1 MDKNKSFAN
10 DFIHGMLLNGAPDD
24 SLIPYSGAKKTLIEL
39 LFFRAMMT
47 KSDFANM
54 QGQEDFNTMLDF
66 MRMCSSGGDGYDEA
80 ITTKTLNMFEKNHGI
95 PCGTLEID
103 SFKDL
108 LQSQW
113 YLIHETFSLN
123 ICSLDGDYATSLA
136 DLIARPQD
144 NKDSANTYLD
154 YTNESLQQLAAGIL
168 KVKNNE
174 TFMDCCC
181 GMFSSA
187 LYNDAANYIGIELD
201 KEIAG
206 IAAMILIM
214 AKKKFNIKH
223 ENFLDYKDE
232 NVADKILADIPCG
245 TGMPQTENRPYGK
258 NTEAYC
264 IENVVNALKDGGKAV
279 VVCFGSILSKQ
290 DSSKKLR
297 EALTKD
303 HLQAVVALPPMS
315 NGTKSNTNLIVLQ
328 KNCHAKEIKFINAS
342 NLEIKNKNRL
352 TLNES
357 DISDIIKCLYGENA
371 NCFSAS
377 IPVKDILKSDSIS
390 WTPNSYVKGD
400 EKSNGRSIEEIDKDL
415 KESYK
420 ELKHL
425 FLS

>member
-1 MDKNKSFAN
+1 MNKNEIFLD
-10 DFIHGMLLNGAPDD
+10 DFINYATYAYGVDE
-24 SLIPYSGAKKTLIEL
+24 PYITYAGAKKTLISFLFLYVINDQLRLANFKNTDDYLEL
-39 LFFRAMMT
+39 HSCLSKIFT
-47 KSDFANM
+47 
-54 QGQEDFNTMLDF
+54 
-66 MRMCSSGGDGYDEA
+66 SGNFDEA
-80 ITTKTLNMFEKNHGI
+80 ILNKTFNLFEKNFELPTGILEVESLKKYLDSGLIIFKENLNLHGL
-95 PCGTLEID
+95 PTDID
-103 SFKDL
+103 CAS
-108 LQSQW
+108 
-113 YLIHETFSLN
+113 I
-123 ICSLDGDYATSLA
+123 LA
-136 DLIARPQD
+136 DLISRPQSS
-144 NKDSANTYLD
+144 KDTANTYQY
-154 YTNESLQQLAAGIL
+154 YTNESLQRLTAKIL
-168 KVKNNE
+168 KVQKNE

-201 KEIAG
+201 KEITG

-214 AKKKFNIKH
+214 AKKKFSIKR

-245 TGMPQTENRPYGK
+245 TGTPQTENRPYGK

-357 DISDIIKCLYGENA
+357 DISDIIKCLDGENA

-377 IPVKDILKSDSIS
+377 IPVEDILKSDSIS

-400 EKSNGRSIEEIDKDL
+400 EKSKGRSIEEIDKDL

-420 ELKHL
+420 ELKDL

>member
-1 MDKNKSFAN
+1 MDKNKEFV
-10 DFIHGMLLNGAPDD
+10 DEFIGTVAYTISGEQTL
-24 SLIPYSGAKKTLIEL
+24 PYAGAKKTLIGMLFLNAITNSPEL
-39 LFFRAMMT
+39 ASVDN
-47 KSDFANM
+47 KNDYA
-54 QGQEDFNTMLDF
+54 TMLTF
-66 MRMCSSGGDGYDEA
+66 ARKIFGSGAYDEE
-80 ITTKTLNMFEKNHGI
+80 ILEKTLNLLEKKYDLPAGI
-95 PCGTLEID
+95 LETESLKRHLDDHLISLRESFNMNELPSDID
-103 SFKDL
+103 YVSALK
-108 LQSQW
+108 
-113 YLIHETFSLN
+113 
-123 ICSLDGDYATSLA
+123 

-144 NKDSANTYLD
+144 NKDTVSTYLY

-187 LYNDAANYIGIELD
+187 LYNDAAKYIGVELD

-223 ENFLDYKDE
+223 ENFLDYKDK

-245 TGMPQTENRPYGK
+245 TGTPQTENRPYGK

-303 HLQAVVALPPMS
+303 HLQAVVALPPMR

-357 DISDIIKCLYGENA
+357 DISDIIGCLNGENTK
-371 NCFSAS
+371 CPSTD
-377 IPVKDILKSDSIS
+377 IPVEDILNSDSIS
-390 WTPNSYVKGD
+390 WTPNNYIKGA
-400 EKSNGRSIEEIDKDL
+400 EKSKGRPIEEIDKDL

-420 ELKHL
+420 ELKAL
-425 FLS
+425 FLD

>member
-1 MDKNKSFAN
+1 MEKNKEFLDN
-10 DFIHGMLLNGAPDD
+10 FINYALYAAGVDE
-24 SLIPYSGAKKTLIEL
+24 PYIAYAGAKKTLISFLFLYVINERLEL
-39 LFFRAMMT
+39 
-47 KSDFANM
+47 AN
-54 QGQEDFNTMLDF
+54 FNNTDDYLKLHGYLSKIF
-66 MRMCSSGGDGYDEA
+66 TSGNFDEE
-80 ITTKTLNMFEKNHGI
+80 ILKKTFNLFEKNFELPPGI
-95 PCGTLEID
+95 LEIELLKRYLHHGLMI
-103 SFKDL
+103 FK
-108 LQSQW
+108 
-113 YLIHETFSLN
+113 ENLN
-123 ICSLDGDYATSLA
+123 LYGLPSDIDCGSVLV
-136 DLIARPQD
+136 DLISRPQD
-144 NKDSANTYLD
+144 NKDTANTSLH
-154 YTNESLQQLAAGIL
+154 YTNESLQHLAAGIL
-168 KVKNNE
+168 NVKNNE

-187 LYNDAANYIGIELD
+187 LYNDAANYIGVELD

-245 TGMPQTENRPYGK
+245 TGTPQTEIRPYGK

-357 DISDIIKCLYGENA
+357 DISDIIKCLDGENA

-377 IPVKDILKSDSIS
+377 IPVEDILKSDSIS

-400 EKSNGRSIEEIDKDL
+400 EKSKGRSIEEIDKDL

-420 ELKHL
+420 ELKDL

>member
-1 MDKNKSFAN
+1 MDKNKEFLNNFIDFATYAYGV
-10 DFIHGMLLNGAPDD
+10 DE
-24 SLIPYSGAKKTLIEL
+24 PYITYAGAKKTLIGF
-39 LFFRAMMT
+39 LFLYIINEQLE
-47 KSDFANM
+47 FAN
-54 QGQEDFNTMLDF
+54 FKNTDDYLKLHSYLSKIF
-66 MRMCSSGGDGYDEA
+66 SSGNFNDDVLKE
-80 ITTKTLNMFEKNHGI
+80 ISNLFEKNFELPSGI
-95 PCGTLEID
+95 LEIESLKKYLHHGLMIFKENLNSGNLPPD
-103 SFKDL
+103 IDCSSVLKDL
-108 LQSQW
+108 IS
-113 YLIHETFSLN
+113 
-123 ICSLDGDYATSLA
+123 
-136 DLIARPQD
+136 RPQS
-144 NKDSANTYLD
+144 NKDAANTYLY

-245 TGMPQTENRPYGK
+245 TGTPQTENRPYGK

-357 DISDIIKCLYGENA
+357 DISDIIKCLDGENA

-377 IPVKDILKSDSIS
+377 IPVEDILKSDSIS

-400 EKSNGRSIEEIDKDL
+400 EKSKGRSIEEIDKDL
-415 KESYK
+415 NESYK
-420 ELKHL
+420 ELKDL

>member
-1 MDKNKSFAN
+1 MNKSFAN
-10 DFIHGMLLNGAPDD
+10 DFIHGMLLNGGPEGE
-24 SLIPYSGAKKTLIEL
+24 LIPYSRAKITLIEL
-39 LFFRAMMT
+39 LFFKAMMT
-47 KSDFANM
+47 RSDFANM
-54 QGQEDFNTMLDF
+54 QGQEDFNIMLDF
-66 MRMCSSGGDGYDEA
+66 MRMCSSGGSGYNEEVL
-80 ITTKTLNMFEKNHGI
+80 KRTLNMFERNHGLPSGI
-95 PCGTLEID
+95 LEID
-103 SFKDL
+103 SFKNL
-108 LQSQW
+108 LHNQW
-113 YLIHETFSLN
+113 YLINETFSLN
-123 ICSLDGDYATSLA
+123 IPSLEGDYATSLA
-136 DLIARPQD
+136 DLITRPQD
-144 NKDSANTYLD
+144 SKDSANTYLY

-303 HLQAVVALPPMS
+303 HLQAVVALPPM
-315 NGTKSNTNLIVLQ
+315 NIGTKSNTNLIVLQ

-357 DISDIIKCLYGENA
+357 DISDIIKSLDGENA

-377 IPVKDILKSDSIS
+377 IPVEDILKSDSIS

-400 EKSNGRSIEEIDKDL
+400 EKSKGRSIEEIDKDL

-420 ELKHL
+420 ELKDL

>member
-1 MDKNKSFAN
+1 MEKNKSFAN
-10 DFIHGMLLNGAPDD
+10 DFIHGMLLNGGPEGE
-24 SLIPYSGAKKTLIEL
+24 LIPYSGAKMTLIEL
-39 LFFRAMMT
+39 LFFKAMMT
-47 KSDFANM
+47 RSDLANM
-54 QGQEDFNTMLDF
+54 QGQEDFNVMLDF
-66 MRMCSSGGDGYDEA
+66 MRMCSSGGEGYDEA
-80 ITTKTLNMFEKNHGI
+80 ILTRTLNMFERNHGLPNGI
-95 PCGTLEID
+95 LEID
-103 SFKDL
+103 SFKNL
-108 LQSQW
+108 LHNHW
-113 YLIHETFSLN
+113 YLIQETMSYYASSLE
-123 ICSLDGDYATSLA
+123 GDYALSLA
-136 DLIARPQD
+136 DLIARPQGS
-144 NKDSANTYLD
+144 KDSANTYQY
-154 YTNESLQQLAAGIL
+154 YTNESLQQLAAKIL
-168 KVKNNE
+168 NVKNDE

-187 LYNDAANYIGIELD
+187 LYNDAAHYIGVELD
-201 KEIAG
+201 KEMAA

-214 AKKKFNIKH
+214 CKKKFNIKH
-223 ENFLDYKDE
+223 ESFIDYKDE

-245 TGMPQTENRPYGK
+245 TGIPQMENRPYGK

-315 NGTKSNTNLIVLQ
+315 NGTKSNTNLIILQ

-357 DISDIIKCLYGENA
+357 DISDIIKCLDGENA

-377 IPVKDILKSDSIS
+377 IPVEDILKSDSIS

-400 EKSNGRSIEEIDKDL
+400 EKSKGRSIEEIDKDL

-420 ELKHL
+420 ELKDL

>member
-1 MDKNKSFAN
+1 MDKNKEFLDN
-10 DFIHGMLLNGAPDD
+10 FINYVVYAEGVDE
-24 SLIPYSGAKKTLIEL
+24 PYISYDGAKKTLIGF
-39 LFFRAMMT
+39 LFLYVINEQLE
-47 KSDFANM
+47 FAN
-54 QGQEDFNTMLDF
+54 FKNTGDYLKLHSYLSKIF
-66 MRMCSSGGDGYDEA
+66 SSGNFDDNILKE
-80 ITTKTLNMFEKNHGI
+80 ISNLFEKNFEI
-95 PCGTLEID
+95 PPGFLEIESIKGFLHHGLTTFREGLNLYGLPAD
-103 SFKDL
+103 IDCSSVLKDL
-108 LQSQW
+108 IS
-113 YLIHETFSLN
+113 
-123 ICSLDGDYATSLA
+123 
-136 DLIARPQD
+136 RPQTSRD
-144 NKDSANTYLD
+144 TANTYLY

-297 EALTKD
+297 EALTKN

-328 KNCHAKEIKFINAS
+328 KNCHVKEIKFINAS

-357 DISDIIKCLYGENA
+357 DISDIIKCLDGENG

-377 IPVKDILKSDSIS
+377 IPVEDILKSDSIS

-400 EKSNGRSIEEIDKDL
+400 EKSKGRSIEEIDKDL

-420 ELKHL
+420 ELKDL

>member
-1 MDKNKSFAN
+1 
-10 DFIHGMLLNGAPDD
+10 
-24 SLIPYSGAKKTLIEL
+24 
-39 LFFRAMMT
+39 
-47 KSDFANM
+47 
-54 QGQEDFNTMLDF
+54 
-66 MRMCSSGGDGYDEA
+66 
-80 ITTKTLNMFEKNHGI
+80 
-95 PCGTLEID
+95 
-103 SFKDL
+103 
-108 LQSQW
+108 
-113 YLIHETFSLN
+113 
-123 ICSLDGDYATSLA
+123 
-136 DLIARPQD
+136 
-144 NKDSANTYLD
+144 
-154 YTNESLQQLAAGIL
+154 LAAKIL

-187 LYNDAANYIGIELD
+187 LYNDAANYIGVELD

-245 TGMPQTENRPYGK
+245 TGTPQTENRPYGK

-357 DISDIIKCLYGENA
+357 DISDIIKCLDGENA

-377 IPVKDILKSDSIS
+377 IPVEDILKSDTIS
-390 WTPNSYVKGD
+390 WTPNNYVKGED
-400 EKSNGRSIEEIDKDL
+400 KGKGRSIEEIDNDL
-415 KESYK
+415 NESYK
-420 ELKHL
+420 ELKDL

>member
-1 MDKNKSFAN
+1 MDKSFAN
-10 DFIHGMLLNGAPDD
+10 NFIEGMFHNGGPEGE
-24 SLIPYSGAKKTLIEL
+24 LIPYSGAKKTLIEL
-39 LFFRAMMT
+39 LFFKAMMT

-54 QGQEDFNTMLDF
+54 QNQEDFNVMLDF
-66 MRMCSSGGDGYDEA
+66 MRMCSSGGAGYNEE
-80 ITTKTLNMFEKNHGI
+80 ILKKTLYMFERNHKL
-95 PCGTLEID
+95 PCGILEID
-103 SFKDL
+103 SFKKL
-108 LQSQW
+108 LQNHW

-123 ICSLDGDYATSLA
+123 TSSLEGDYTATLA
-136 DLIARPQD
+136 DLISRPQSS
-144 NKDSANTYLD
+144 KDSANTYLH

-187 LYNDAANYIGIELD
+187 LYNDAANYIGVELD
-201 KEIAG
+201 KEMAG

-214 AKKKFNIKH
+214 AKKKFSIKH
-223 ENFLDYKDE
+223 ENFLNHKDE
-232 NVADKILADIPCG
+232 NVADKILADIPSG
-245 TGMPQTENRPYGK
+245 TGTPQTESRPYGK

-264 IENVVNALKDGGKAV
+264 IENVVKALKDGGKAV

-303 HLQAVVALPPMS
+303 HLQAVVSLPPMCI
-315 NGTKSNTNLIVLQ
+315 GTKSNTNLIILQ

-342 NLEIKNKNRL
+342 NLEIKNQNRM

-357 DISDIIKCLYGENA
+357 DILDIIRCLNGDKAKC
-371 NCFSAS
+371 FF
-377 IPVKDILKSDSIS
+377 KDIPIEDILSSDSIS
-390 WTPNSYVKGD
+390 WIPNNYVKSK
-400 EKSNGRSIEEIDKDL
+400 ETSKGRTIQEIDKDL

-420 ELKHL
+420 ELEEL
-425 FLS
+425 FLSK

>member
-10 DFIHGMLLNGAPDD
+10 DFIHGMLLNGGPEGE
-24 SLIPYSGAKKTLIEL
+24 LIPYSGAKKTLIEL
-39 LFFRAMMT
+39 LFFRAMM
-47 KSDFANM
+47 KNSDFANM

-80 ITTKTLNMFEKNHGI
+80 IIKKTLNMFEKNHGI
-95 PCGTLEID
+95 PYGTLEIE

-123 ICSLDGDYATSLA
+123 ISSLDGDYATSLA

-144 NKDSANTYLD
+144 NKDSANTNLY

-245 TGMPQTENRPYGK
+245 TGTPQTENRPYGK

-279 VVCFGSILSKQ
+279 VACFGSILSKQ

-357 DISDIIKCLYGENA
+357 DISDIIKCLDGENA
-371 NCFSAS
+371 SGLSAS
-377 IPVKDILKSDSIS
+377 IPVEDILKSDSIS
-390 WTPNSYVKGD
+390 WTPNSYVKGE
-400 EKSNGRSIEEIDKDL
+400 EKCKGRPIEEIDKDL
-415 KESYK
+415 QESYK
-420 ELKHL
+420 ELKDL
-425 FLS
+425 FLD

>member
-1 MDKNKSFAN
+1 MNKNEIFLD
-10 DFIHGMLLNGAPDD
+10 DFINYATYAYGVDE
-24 SLIPYSGAKKTLIEL
+24 PYITYAGAKKTLIGF
-39 LFFRAMMT
+39 LFLYIINEQLE
-47 KSDFANM
+47 FAN
-54 QGQEDFNTMLDF
+54 FKNTDDYLKLHSYLSKIF
-66 MRMCSSGGDGYDEA
+66 SSGNFNDDVLKE
-80 ITTKTLNMFEKNHGI
+80 ISNLFEKNFELPSGI
-95 PCGTLEID
+95 LEIESLKKYLHHGLMIFKENLNLGNLPPD
-103 SFKDL
+103 IDCSSVLKDL
-108 LQSQW
+108 IS
-113 YLIHETFSLN
+113 
-123 ICSLDGDYATSLA
+123 
-136 DLIARPQD
+136 RPQSNRD
-144 NKDSANTYLD
+144 AANTYLY

-223 ENFLDYKDE
+223 ENFLNYKDE
-232 NVADKILADIPCG
+232 NIADKILADIPCG

-357 DISDIIKCLYGENA
+357 DISDIIKCLDGENA

-377 IPVKDILKSDSIS
+377 IPVEDILKSDSIS

-400 EKSNGRSIEEIDKDL
+400 EKSKGRSIEEIDKDL
-415 KESYK
+415 NESYK
-420 ELKHL
+420 ELKDL

>member
-1 MDKNKSFAN
+1 MNKNEIFLD
-10 DFIHGMLLNGAPDD
+10 DFINYATYAYGDD
-24 SLIPYSGAKKTLIEL
+24 EPYITYAGAKKTLIGF
-39 LFFRAMMT
+39 LFLYIINEQLE
-47 KSDFANM
+47 FANFKNTDDYLKLHSYLSKIFSS
-54 QGQEDFNTMLDF
+54 GNFNDDVLKEISNLFKKNFELPSGILEIESLKNYLHHGLMIFKENLNLGNLPPDID
-66 MRMCSSGGDGYDEA
+66 CSSV
-80 ITTKTLNMFEKNHGI
+80 L
-95 PCGTLEID
+95 
-103 SFKDL
+103 KDL
-108 LQSQW
+108 IS
-113 YLIHETFSLN
+113 
-123 ICSLDGDYATSLA
+123 
-136 DLIARPQD
+136 RPQTSR
-144 NKDSANTYLD
+144 DSANTYLY

-187 LYNDAANYIGIELD
+187 LYNDAANYIGVELD

-245 TGMPQTENRPYGK
+245 TGTPQTENRPYGK

-342 NLEIKNKNRL
+342 NLGIKNKNRL
-352 TLNES
+352 TLDES
-357 DISDIIKCLYGENA
+357 DISDIIACLNGENTKCL
-371 NCFSAS
+371 FKD
-377 IPVKDILKSDSIS
+377 IPVEDILNSDSIS
-390 WTPNSYVKGD
+390 WTPNNYVKGE
-400 EKSNGRSIEEIDKDL
+400 EKSKGRSIEEIDNDL
-415 KESYK
+415 NESYK
-420 ELKHL
+420 ELKDL
-425 FLS
+425 FLD

>member
-1 MDKNKSFAN
+1 MNKSFAN
-10 DFIHGMLLNGAPDD
+10 DFIHGMLLNGGPEGE
-24 SLIPYSGAKKTLIEL
+24 LIPYSGAKKTLIEL
-39 LFFRAMMT
+39 LFFKAMIT
-47 KSDFANM
+47 KSDLANM
-54 QGQEDFNTMLDF
+54 QGQEDFNKMLDF
-66 MRMCSSGGDGYDEA
+66 MRMCSSGGDGYNEE
-80 ITTKTLNMFEKNHGI
+80 ILKRTLNMFERNHELPSGI
-95 PCGTLEID
+95 LEID
-103 SFKDL
+103 SFKNL
-108 LQSQW
+108 LQQHW
-113 YLIHETFSLN
+113 YLIHETFSYN
-123 ICSLDGDYATSLA
+123 ISSLDGDYATSLA

-144 NKDSANTYLD
+144 NKDSANTYLY

-223 ENFLDYKDE
+223 ENFLDCKDE

-245 TGMPQTENRPYGK
+245 TGTPQTENRPYGK

-264 IENVVNALKDGGKAV
+264 IENVVNALKDGGIAV

-328 KNCHAKEIKFINAS
+328 KNCHAQEIKFINAS
-342 NLEIKNKNRL
+342 NLEIKNRNRM

-357 DISDIIKCLYGENA
+357 DISDIIKCLEGEKTS
-371 NCFSAS
+371 CLSTS
-377 IPVKDILKSDSIS
+377 VPVEDILKSDSLS
-390 WTPNSYVKGD
+390 WTPNSYVKD
-400 EKSNGRSIEEIDKDL
+400 EEKNNCRPVEEIDKDL

-420 ELKHL
+420 ELKDL

>member
-1 MDKNKSFAN
+1 MDKNKEFLNNFIDFATYAYGV
-10 DFIHGMLLNGAPDD
+10 DE
-24 SLIPYSGAKKTLIEL
+24 PYITYAGAKKTLIGF
-39 LFFRAMMT
+39 LFLYIINEQLE
-47 KSDFANM
+47 FANFKNTDDYLKLHSYLSKIFSS
-54 QGQEDFNTMLDF
+54 GNFNDDILKEISNLFKKNFEFPSGILEIESLKKYLHHGLMIFKENLNLGNLPPDID
-66 MRMCSSGGDGYDEA
+66 CSSV
-80 ITTKTLNMFEKNHGI
+80 L
-95 PCGTLEID
+95 
-103 SFKDL
+103 KDL
-108 LQSQW
+108 IS
-113 YLIHETFSLN
+113 
-123 ICSLDGDYATSLA
+123 
-136 DLIARPQD
+136 RPQSNRD
-144 NKDSANTYLD
+144 AANTYLY

-232 NVADKILADIPCG
+232 NVADKILADIPYG
-245 TGMPQTENRPYGK
+245 TGTPQTENRPYGK

-357 DISDIIKCLYGENA
+357 DISDIIKCLDGENA

-377 IPVKDILKSDSIS
+377 IPVEDILKSDSIS

-400 EKSNGRSIEEIDKDL
+400 EKSKGRSIEEIDKDL

-420 ELKHL
+420 ELKEL

>member
-1 MDKNKSFAN
+1 MDKNKEFLNNFIDFATYAYGV
-10 DFIHGMLLNGAPDD
+10 DE
-24 SLIPYSGAKKTLIEL
+24 PYITYAGAKKTLIGF
-39 LFFRAMMT
+39 LFLYIINEQLE
-47 KSDFANM
+47 FAN
-54 QGQEDFNTMLDF
+54 FKNTDDYLKLHSYLSKIF
-66 MRMCSSGGDGYDEA
+66 SSGNFNDDVLKE
-80 ITTKTLNMFEKNHGI
+80 ISNLFEKNFELPSGI
-95 PCGTLEID
+95 LEIESLKKYLHHGLMIFKENLNLGNLPPD
-103 SFKDL
+103 IDCSSVLKDL
-108 LQSQW
+108 IS
-113 YLIHETFSLN
+113 
-123 ICSLDGDYATSLA
+123 
-136 DLIARPQD
+136 RPQSNRD
-144 NKDSANTYLD
+144 AANTYLY

-223 ENFLDYKDE
+223 ENFLNYKDE
-232 NVADKILADIPCG
+232 NIADKILADIPCG

-357 DISDIIKCLYGENA
+357 DISDIIKCLDGENA

-377 IPVKDILKSDSIS
+377 IPVEDILKSDSIS
-390 WTPNSYVKGD
+390 WTPNSYVKGE
-400 EKSNGRSIEEIDKDL
+400 EKSKGRPIEEIDKDL

-420 ELKHL
+420 ELKDM

>member
-1 MDKNKSFAN
+1 MDKNKEFLNNFIDFATYAYGV
-10 DFIHGMLLNGAPDD
+10 DE
-24 SLIPYSGAKKTLIEL
+24 PYITYAGAKKTLIGF
-39 LFFRAMMT
+39 LFLYIINEQL
-47 KSDFANM
+47 DFAN
-54 QGQEDFNTMLDF
+54 FKNTDDYLKLHSYLSKIF
-66 MRMCSSGGDGYDEA
+66 SSGNFNDDVLKG
-80 ITTKTLNMFEKNHGI
+80 ISNLFEKNFELPSGI
-95 PCGTLEID
+95 LEIESLKNYLHHGLMIFKENLNLGNLPPD
-103 SFKDL
+103 IDCSSVLKDL
-108 LQSQW
+108 IS
-113 YLIHETFSLN
+113 
-123 ICSLDGDYATSLA
+123 
-136 DLIARPQD
+136 RPQSNRD
-144 NKDSANTYLD
+144 AANTYLY

-232 NVADKILADIPCG
+232 NIAEKILADIPCG
-245 TGMPQTENRPYGK
+245 TGTPQTEIRPYGK

-342 NLEIKNKNRL
+342 NLEVINKNRL
-352 TLNES
+352 TLSEA
-357 DISDIIKCLYGENA
+357 DISDIIGCLNGEKT
-371 NCFSAS
+371 NCFFKD
-377 IPVKDILKSDSIS
+377 IPVEDILNSDSIS
-390 WTPNSYVKGD
+390 WTPNNYVKGE
-400 EKSNGRSIEEIDKDL
+400 EKSKGRSVEEIDKDL
-415 KESYK
+415 NESYK
-420 ELKHL
+420 ELKEL
-425 FLS
+425 FLD

>member
-1 MDKNKSFAN
+1 MDNNKSFAN
-10 DFIHGMLLNGAPDD
+10 DFIYGMLLNGAPDD
-24 SLIPYSGAKKTLIEL
+24 RLIPYSGAKKTLIEL
-39 LFFRAMMT
+39 LFFKAMMT

-54 QGQEDFNTMLDF
+54 QGQEDFNVMLDF
-66 MRMCSSGGDGYDEA
+66 MRMCTSGGDGYDET
-80 ITTKTLNMFEKNHGI
+80 ITAKTLNMFERNHGL

-103 SFKDL
+103 SFKNL
-108 LQSQW
+108 LRNHW

-123 ICSLDGDYATSLA
+123 ISSLEGDYATSLA
-136 DLIARPQD
+136 DLITRPQD
-144 NKDSANTYLD
+144 SKDSANTYLY

-303 HLQAVVALPPMS
+303 HLQAVVALPPM
-315 NGTKSNTNLIVLQ
+315 NIGTKSNTNLIVLQ

-357 DISDIIKCLYGENA
+357 DISDIIKSLDGENA

-377 IPVKDILKSDSIS
+377 IPVEDILKSDSIS

-400 EKSNGRSIEEIDKDL
+400 EKSKGRSIEEIDKDL

-420 ELKHL
+420 ELKDL

>member
-1 MDKNKSFAN
+1 MDKNKEFV
-10 DFIHGMLLNGAPDD
+10 DEFIGTVAYTISGEQTL
-24 SLIPYSGAKKTLIEL
+24 PYAGAKKTLIGMLFLNAITNSPEL
-39 LFFRAMMT
+39 ASVDN
-47 KSDFANM
+47 KNDYA
-54 QGQEDFNTMLDF
+54 TMLTF
-66 MRMCSSGGDGYDEA
+66 ARKIFGSGAYDEE
-80 ITTKTLNMFEKNHGI
+80 ILEKTLNLLEKKYDLPAGI
-95 PCGTLEID
+95 LETESLKRHLDDHLISLRESFNMNELPSDID
-103 SFKDL
+103 YVSALK
-108 LQSQW
+108 
-113 YLIHETFSLN
+113 
-123 ICSLDGDYATSLA
+123 

-144 NKDSANTYLD
+144 NKDTVSTYLY
-154 YTNESLQQLAAGIL
+154 YTNESLQQLTAGIL

-245 TGMPQTENRPYGK
+245 TGTPQTENRPYGK

-264 IENVVNALKDGGKAV
+264 IENTVNALKDGGKAV

-357 DISDIIKCLYGENA
+357 DISDIIGCLNGENTK
-371 NCFSAS
+371 CPSTD
-377 IPVKDILKSDSIS
+377 IPVEDILNSDSIS
-390 WTPNSYVKGD
+390 WTPNNYIKGA
-400 EKSNGRSIEEIDKDL
+400 EKSKGRPIEEIDKDL

-420 ELKHL
+420 ELKAL
-425 FLS
+425 FLD

>member
-1 MDKNKSFAN
+1 MDKNKEFLNNFIDFATYAYGV
-10 DFIHGMLLNGAPDD
+10 DE
-24 SLIPYSGAKKTLIEL
+24 PYITYAGAKKTLIGF
-39 LFFRAMMT
+39 LFLYIINEQLE
-47 KSDFANM
+47 FANFKNTDDYLKLHSYLSKIFSS
-54 QGQEDFNTMLDF
+54 GNFNDDVLKEISNLFVKNFELPSGILEIESLKKYLHHGLMIFKENLNLGNLPPDID
-66 MRMCSSGGDGYDEA
+66 CSSV
-80 ITTKTLNMFEKNHGI
+80 L
-95 PCGTLEID
+95 
-103 SFKDL
+103 KDL
-108 LQSQW
+108 IS
-113 YLIHETFSLN
+113 
-123 ICSLDGDYATSLA
+123 
-136 DLIARPQD
+136 RPQSNRD
-144 NKDSANTYLD
+144 AANTYLY

-223 ENFLDYKDE
+223 ENFLNYKDE
-232 NVADKILADIPCG
+232 NIADKILADIPCG
-245 TGMPQTENRPYGK
+245 TGTPQTENRPYGK

-303 HLQAVVALPPMS
+303 HLQAVVALPPMN
-315 NGTKSNTNLIVLQ
+315 NGTKSNTNLIILQ

-357 DISDIIKCLYGENA
+357 DISDIIKCLDGENA
-371 NCFSAS
+371 SGLSAS
-377 IPVKDILKSDSIS
+377 IPVEDILKSDSIS
-390 WTPNSYVKGD
+390 WTPNSYVKGE
-400 EKSNGRSIEEIDKDL
+400 EKSKGRPIEEIDKDL

-420 ELKHL
+420 ELKDL

>member
-1 MDKNKSFAN
+1 MDNK
-10 DFIHGMLLNGAPDD
+10 DFLNAFIDYALYAFGDNEPHIA
-24 SLIPYSGAKKTLIEL
+24 YAGAKKTLIGL
-39 LFFRAMMT
+39 LFLYLINDRLEL
-47 KSDFANM
+47 ANFNNT
-54 QGQEDFNTMLDF
+54 EDYLKLHSYLSKIFTSGNFDENILKKTFNL
-66 MRMCSSGGDGYDEA
+66 
-80 ITTKTLNMFEKNHGI
+80 FEKNFELLPGF
-95 PCGTLEID
+95 LEID
-103 SFKDL
+103 SLKKYLNFDLVIFRENLNLNGLPSDIDCISVLKDL
-108 LQSQW
+108 IS
-113 YLIHETFSLN
+113 
-123 ICSLDGDYATSLA
+123 
-136 DLIARPQD
+136 RPQTSRD
-144 NKDSANTYLD
+144 TANTYLY

-245 TGMPQTENRPYGK
+245 TGTPQTENRPYGK

-357 DISDIIKCLYGENA
+357 DISDIIKCLDGENA

-377 IPVKDILKSDSIS
+377 IPVEDILKSDTIS
-390 WTPNSYVKGD
+390 WTPNNYVKGED
-400 EKSNGRSIEEIDKDL
+400 KGKGRSIEEIDNDL
-415 KESYK
+415 NESYK
-420 ELKHL
+420 ELKDL

>member
-1 MDKNKSFAN
+1 MDKNKEFLNNFIDFATYAYGV
-10 DFIHGMLLNGAPDD
+10 DE
-24 SLIPYSGAKKTLIEL
+24 PYITYAGAKKTLIGF
-39 LFFRAMMT
+39 LFLYIINEQLE
-47 KSDFANM
+47 FAN
-54 QGQEDFNTMLDF
+54 FKNTDDYLKLHSYLSKIF
-66 MRMCSSGGDGYDEA
+66 SSGNFNDDVLKE
-80 ITTKTLNMFEKNHGI
+80 ISNLFEKNFELPSGILETESLKNYLHHGLI
-95 PCGTLEID
+95 IFKENLNLGNLPPDID
-103 SFKDL
+103 CSSVLKDL
-108 LQSQW
+108 IS
-113 YLIHETFSLN
+113 
-123 ICSLDGDYATSLA
+123 
-136 DLIARPQD
+136 RPQSNRD
-144 NKDSANTYLD
+144 AANTYLY

-245 TGMPQTENRPYGK
+245 TGTPQTENRPYGK

-328 KNCHAKEIKFINAS
+328 KKCHAKEIKFINAS

-357 DISDIIKCLYGENA
+357 DISDIIKCLDGENA

-377 IPVKDILKSDSIS
+377 IPVEDILKSDSIS
-390 WTPNSYVKGD
+390 WIPNSYVKGD
-400 EKSNGRSIEEIDKDL
+400 EKSKGRSIEEIDKDL

-420 ELKHL
+420 ELKDL